1 MSKLILI
8 TNPGSAS
15 RKYALYD
22 GEELMAQFHFEYE
35 GKKVVCTIKDVDDGK
50 KKIEPAITDLNDAI
64 TILPKILKDE
74 AYVTGQHKLAA
85 VVVRIVAPGDYF
97 TEDHVVDAEYM
108 KQLKEAEKRNPVHV
122 PTTANEIRGIRECFK
137 GVKIISVSDS
147 AFHWEKPDTYKYY
160 SFDTE
165 LADKYEIK
173 RYGYHGLSYAYI
185 SRYMKEQ
192 DILPEKLVVM
202 HLGSGSSVSAILNG
216 KAMDNSMGYTPL
228 EGLAM
233 STRVGT
239 IDAAAA
245 LNLKKALKITSDE
258 EFLLYLNKKCG
269 LLGLSGISDDM
280 RDVIQARD
288 EGDLR
293 ASLAHSI
300 FVYRIQSYVGQMTAT
315 LGGIDA
321 LVFAGTIGER
331 SDEIRRFVT
340 QKLGYL
346 GFRLDE
352 DKNLAPEYTGRHA
365 LISTNDSKPIYI
377 VFTDETAQ
385 MIYRAQAF
393 LKDDKES
400 VIPERELEEDM
411 KDDDED

>member
-1 MSKLILI
+1 MYFMSKLILI

-22 GEELMAQFHFEYE
+22 GEELLAQLHFEYV
-35 GKKVVCTIKDVDDGK
+35 GKKVVCTLKDAKGNKKDIKTAIKDLN
-50 KKIEPAITDLNDAI
+50 EAIADV
-64 TILPKILKDE
+64 PRILKE
-74 AYVTGQHKLAA
+74 EEYTTEQHKLAA

-97 TEDHVVDAEYM
+97 TKDHIVDEEYM
-108 KQLKEAEKRNPVHV
+108 KNLKIAEKRNPVHV
-122 PTTANEIRGIRECFK
+122 PTTANEIRGIRESFK
-137 GVKIISVSDS
+137 DVKIISVSDS
-147 AFHWEKPDTYKYY
+147 AFHWEKPDTMKYY
-160 SFDTE
+160 SFDME
-165 LADKYEIK
+165 LADQTEIK
-173 RYGYHGLSYAYI
+173 RYGFHGLSYAFI

-192 DILPEKLVVM
+192 GILPEKLVAM

-216 KAMDNSMGYTPL
+216 HAMDNSMGYTPL

-245 LNLKKALKITSDE
+245 LNLKKALKMTSDE

-280 RDVIQARD
+280 RDVIKARD

-293 ASLAHSI
+293 ASTAHSI
-300 FVYRIQSYVGQMTAT
+300 FIYRIQSYVGQMAAT
-315 LGGIDA
+315 LGGVDA

-331 SDEIRRFVT
+331 SEEIRRLVT
-340 QKLGYL
+340 QKMEYL
-346 GFRLDE
+346 GFKLDE
-352 DKNLAPEYTGRHA
+352 EKNLNPEFTDRYA
-365 LISTNDSKPIYI
+365 LISTSDSKPIYI

-385 MIYRAQAF
+385 MIYRAQKF
-393 LKDDKES
+393 L
-400 VIPERELEEDM
+400 ED
-411 KDDDED
+411 

>member
-15 RKYALYD
+15 RKYALYN

-35 GKKVVCTIKDVDDGK
+35 GKNVVCTINDVDDGN
-50 KKIEPAITDLNDAI
+50 KKIKPGIKDLNDAI
-64 TILPKILKDE
+64 TILPKILSDE
-74 AYVTGQHKLAA
+74 EYVTGQHKLAA

-137 GVKIISVSDS
+137 DVKIISVSDS

-173 RYGYHGLSYAYI
+173 RYGYHGLSYAFI

-192 DILPEKLVVM
+192 GILPEKLVAM

-216 KAMDNSMGYTPL
+216 RAMDNSMGYTPL

-269 LLGLSGISDDM
+269 LLGLSGVSDDL
-280 RDVIQARD
+280 REVIQARD
-288 EGDLR
+288 EGNLR
-293 ASLAHSI
+293 ASNAHSI
-300 FVYRIQSYVGQMTAT
+300 FVYRIQSYVGQMAAT
-315 LGGIDA
+315 LGGVDA

-331 SDEIRRFVT
+331 SEEIRRFVT
-340 QKLGYL
+340 QKMGYL

-352 DKNLAPEYTGRHA
+352 EKNANPEFTGRHA
-365 LISTNDSKPIYI
+365 LISAADSKPIYI

-385 MIYRAQAF
+385 MIYRAQKF
-393 LKDDKES
+393 
-400 VIPERELEEDM
+400 LEE
-411 KDDDED
+411 E

>member
-22 GEELMAQFHFEYE
+22 GDDLMAQFHFEYE

-50 KKIEPAITDLNDAI
+50 KKIKPGITDLNDAI
-64 TILPKILKDE
+64 TILPKILSDE

-85 VVVRIVAPGDYF
+85 VVIRVAAPGDRF
-97 TEDHVVDAEYM
+97 AIDRIVDEEYM
-108 KQLKEAEKRNPVHV
+108 RELKEAEKRNPIHV
-122 PTTANEIRGIRECFK
+122 PTTANEIRGIRKCFK
-137 GVKIISVSDS
+137 GVKIISISDS
-147 AFHWEKPDTYKYY
+147 AFHWSKPDTYKYY
-160 SFDTE
+160 SFDTK
-165 LADKYEIK
+165 LADEHEIK

-192 DILPEKLVVM
+192 NILPEKLVVM
-202 HLGSGSSVSAILNG
+202 HLGSGSSVSAILKG
-216 KAMDNSMGYTPL
+216 KAMDNSMGYSPL

-239 IDAAAA
+239 IDVAAA
-245 LNLKKALKITSDE
+245 LGLKKALKITSDDE
-258 EFLLYLNKKCG
+258 LLLYLNKKCG

-280 RDVIQARD
+280 REVIQARD

-300 FVYRIQSYVGQMTAT
+300 YVYRIQSYVGQMAAT
-315 LGGIDA
+315 LGGVDA
-321 LVFAGTIGER
+321 LVFAGPIGER

-340 QKLGYL
+340 QKMEYL

-352 DKNLAPEYTGRHA
+352 DKNLAPEFTGRHA
-365 LISTNDSKPIYI
+365 LISADGSKPIYI
-377 VFTDETAQ
+377 IFTDETAQ

-393 LKDDKES
+393 IQEEE
-400 VIPERELEEDM
+400 PEFDPDEEED
-411 KDDDED
+411 D

>member
-22 GEELMAQFHFEYE
+22 GDVLMAQFHFEYE
-35 GKKVVCTIKDVDDGK
+35 GKSVVCTIKDTDDGK
-50 KKIEPAITDLNDAI
+50 KKIKPAIKDLNGAI
-64 TILPKILKDE
+64 TILPQILSDE
-74 AYVTGQHKLAA
+74 QYITDQHKLAA

-97 TEDHVVDAEYM
+97 TKDHVVDAEYM
-108 KQLKEAEKRNPVHV
+108 RQLKEAEKRNPVHV
-122 PTTANEIRGIRECFK
+122 PTTANEIRGIREHFK
-137 GVKIISVSDS
+137 DVKIISVSDS

-160 SFDTE
+160 SFDTA
-165 LADKYEIK
+165 LADQYQIK
-173 RYGYHGLSYAYI
+173 RYGYHGLSYAFI

-192 DILPEKLVVM
+192 GILPEKLVAM

-216 KAMDNSMGYTPL
+216 LAMDNSMGYTPL

-245 LNLKKALKITSDE
+245 LSLKKALKITSDE

-269 LLGLSGISDDM
+269 LLGLSGLSDDM
-280 RDVIQARD
+280 REVIQARD

-300 FVYRIQSYVGQMTAT
+300 FVYRIQSYVGQMAAT
-315 LGGIDA
+315 LGGVDA

-340 QKLGYL
+340 QKMGYL
-346 GFRLDE
+346 GFQLDE
-352 DKNLAPEYTGRHA
+352 NKNANPEFTDRYA
-365 LISTNDSKPIYI
+365 LISTPDSKPIYI

-385 MIYRAQAF
+385 MIYRAQKF
-393 LKDDKES
+393 LDAE
-400 VIPERELEEDM
+400 
-411 KDDDED
+411 

>member
-1 MSKLILI
+1 MGCYNQTMSKLILI

-35 GKKVVCTIKDVDDGK
+35 GKKVVCTINDVDDGK
-50 KKIEPAITDLNDAI
+50 KKIKPAIDNLNDAI
-64 TILPKILKDE
+64 TILPKILSDE
-74 AYVTGQHKLAA
+74 EYVTDQHKLVAF
-85 VVVRIVAPGDYF
+85 VVRIVAPGDYF
-97 TEDHVVDAEYM
+97 TTDHVVDDEYM
-108 KQLKEAEKRNPVHV
+108 KQLKEAEKRNPIHV

-147 AFHWEKPDTYKYY
+147 AFHWEKPDTMKYY
-160 SFDTE
+160 SFDME

-173 RYGYHGLSYAYI
+173 RYGYHGLSYAFI
-185 SRYMKEQ
+185 SRYMKEH
-192 DILPEKLVVM
+192 DILPEKLIVM
-202 HLGSGSSVSAILNG
+202 HMGSGSSVSAILNG

-228 EGLAM
+228 EGVAM

-239 IDAAAA
+239 IDVAAA
-245 LNLKKALKITSDE
+245 LAIKKALKITTDE

-280 RDVIQARD
+280 RDIIQKRD

-300 FVYRIQSYVGQMTAT
+300 FVYRIQSYIGQMAAA
-315 LGGIDA
+315 LGGADA
-321 LVFAGTIGER
+321 IVFAGTIGER
-331 SDEIRRFVT
+331 NSEIRRFIS

-352 DKNLAPEYTGRHA
+352 DKNAEPEFEDHHS
-365 LISTNDSKPIYI
+365 LISAVDSKPIYI
-377 VFTDETAQ
+377 IQTDETDQ
-385 MIYRAQAF
+385 MIYRAQSLLA
-393 LKDDKES
+393 D
-400 VIPERELEEDM
+400 
-411 KDDDED
+411 

>member
-22 GEELMAQFHFEYE
+22 GDELMAQFHFEYE
-35 GKKVVCTIKDVDDGK
+35 GKSVVCTIKDTDDGK
-50 KKIEPAITDLNDAI
+50 KKIKPAIKDLNGAI
-64 TILPKILKDE
+64 TILPQILSDE
-74 AYVTGQHKLAA
+74 QYITDQHKLAA

-97 TEDHVVDAEYM
+97 TKDHVVDAEYM
-108 KQLKEAEKRNPVHV
+108 RQLKEAEKRNPVHV
-122 PTTANEIRGIRECFK
+122 PTTANEIRGIREYFK
-137 GVKIISVSDS
+137 DVKIISVSDS

-165 LADKYEIK
+165 LADQYQIK
-173 RYGYHGLSYAYI
+173 RYGYHGLSYAFI

-192 DILPEKLVVM
+192 GILPEKLVAM

-216 KAMDNSMGYTPL
+216 LAMDNSMGYTPL

-245 LNLKKALKITSDE
+245 LSLKKALKITSDE

-269 LLGLSGISDDM
+269 LLGLSGLSDDM
-280 RDVIQARD
+280 REVIQARD

-300 FVYRIQSYVGQMTAT
+300 FVYRIQSYVGQMAAT
-315 LGGIDA
+315 LGGVDA

-340 QKLGYL
+340 QKMGYL
-346 GFRLDE
+346 GFQLDE
-352 DKNLAPEYTGRHA
+352 NKNANPEFTDRYA
-365 LISTNDSKPIYI
+365 LISTPDSKPIYI

-385 MIYRAQAF
+385 MIYRAQKF
-393 LKDDKES
+393 LDAE
-400 VIPERELEEDM
+400 
-411 KDDDED
+411 

>member
-1 MSKLILI
+1 MSKLFLI

-35 GKKVVCTIKDVDDGK
+35 GKKVVCTIKDVDDGN
-50 KKIEPAITDLNDAI
+50 KKIKPAITDLNEAI
-64 TILPKILKDE
+64 TILPKILADE
-74 AYVTGQHKLAA
+74 QYVTGQHKLEA

-97 TEDHVVDAEYM
+97 TEDHIVDEEYM

-165 LADKYEIK
+165 LADKCEIK

-192 DILPEKLVVM
+192 GILPEKLVVM

-245 LNLKKALKITSDE
+245 LGLKKELGIKSDE

-269 LLGLSGISDDM
+269 LLGLSGISDDL
-280 RDVIQARD
+280 REIIQKRD

-293 ASLAHSI
+293 AALAHSI
-300 FVYRIQSYVGQMTAT
+300 YVYRIQSYVGQMAAT

-331 SDEIRRFVT
+331 SDEIRHFVT
-340 QKLGYL
+340 QKMGYL
-346 GFRLDE
+346 GFKLDE
-352 DKNLAPEYTGRHA
+352 NKNLAPEFTGRHA

-385 MIYRAQAF
+385 MIYRAQKF
-393 LKDDKES
+393 LKGETDDAE
-400 VIPERELEEDM
+400 
-411 KDDDED
+411 

>member
-1 MSKLILI
+1 MHSAIGCYNGDMAKLILI

-22 GEELMAQFHFEYE
+22 GEELVANLHFEYE
-35 GKKVVCTIKDVDDGK
+35 GKKVVCTIKDAEDNK
-50 KKIEPAITDLNDAI
+50 KKITLDIKDLNEAI
-64 TILPKILKDE
+64 AVLPKILADE
-74 AYVTGQHKLAA
+74 EYTSAKRAIAA

-108 KQLKEAEKRNPVHV
+108 KQLKEAEVRNPVHV
-122 PTTANEIRGIRECFK
+122 PTTANEIRGVREHFK
-137 GVKIISVSDS
+137 DVKIISVSDS
-147 AFHWEKPDTYKYY
+147 AFHWEKPDTMKYY
-160 SFDTE
+160 SFDME

-173 RYGYHGLSYAYI
+173 RYGYHGLSYAFI

-192 DILPEKLVVM
+192 EILPEKLVTM

-245 LNLKKALKITSDE
+245 LNLKKALKIDSDE

-269 LLGLSGISDDM
+269 LLGLSGASDDM
-280 RDVIQARD
+280 REIIQKRD

-293 ASLAHSI
+293 ASMAHSI
-300 FVYRIQSYVGQMTAT
+300 FVYRIQSYVGQMAAT
-315 LGGIDA
+315 LGGVDA

-331 SDEIRRFVT
+331 SEEIRRFIT

-352 DKNLAPEYTGRHA
+352 EKNANPEFTGRHA
-365 LISTNDSKPIYI
+365 LISAADSKPIYI

-385 MIYRAQAF
+385 MIYRAQKF
-393 LKDDKES
+393 L
-400 VIPERELEEDM
+400 ED
-411 KDDDED
+411 

>member
-22 GEELMAQFHFEYE
+22 GDDLMAQFHFEYE
-35 GKKVVCTIKDVDDGK
+35 GKKVVCTINDVDDGK
-50 KKIEPAITDLNDAI
+50 KKIKPAIDNLNDAI
-64 TILPKILKDE
+64 TILPKILSDE
-74 AYVTGQHKLAA
+74 EYVTDQHKLVA

-97 TEDHVVDAEYM
+97 TTDHVVDDEYM
-108 KQLKEAEKRNPVHV
+108 KQLKEAEKRNPIHV

-147 AFHWEKPDTYKYY
+147 AFHWEKPDTMKYY
-160 SFDTE
+160 SFDME

-173 RYGYHGLSYAYI
+173 RYGYHGLSYAFI
-185 SRYMKEQ
+185 SRYMKEH
-192 DILPEKLVVM
+192 DILPEKLIVM
-202 HLGSGSSVSAILNG
+202 HMGSGSSVSAILNG

-228 EGLAM
+228 EGVAM

-239 IDAAAA
+239 IDVAAA
-245 LNLKKALKITSDE
+245 LAIKKALKITTDE

-280 RDVIQARD
+280 RDIIQKRD

-300 FVYRIQSYVGQMTAT
+300 FVYRIQSYIGQMAAA
-315 LGGIDA
+315 LGGADA
-321 LVFAGTIGER
+321 IVFAGTIGER
-331 SDEIRRFVT
+331 NSEIRRFIS

-352 DKNLAPEYTGRHA
+352 DKNAEPEFEDHHS
-365 LISTNDSKPIYI
+365 LISAVDSKPIYI
-377 VFTDETAQ
+377 IQTDETDQ
-385 MIYRAQAF
+385 MIYRAQSLLA
-393 LKDDKES
+393 D
-400 VIPERELEEDM
+400 
-411 KDDDED
+411 

>member
-1 MSKLILI
+1 MSKLFLI

-35 GKKVVCTIKDVDDGK
+35 GKKVVCTIKDVDDGN
-50 KKIEPAITDLNDAI
+50 KKIKPAITDLNEAI
-64 TILPKILKDE
+64 TILPKILADE
-74 AYVTGQHKLAA
+74 QYVTGQHKLEA

-97 TEDHVVDAEYM
+97 TEDHIVDEEYM

-165 LADKYEIK
+165 LADKCEIK

-245 LNLKKALKITSDE
+245 LGLKKELGIKSDE

-269 LLGLSGISDDM
+269 LLGLSGSSDDL
-280 RDVIQARD
+280 REIIQKRD

-293 ASLAHSI
+293 AALAHSI
-300 FVYRIQSYVGQMTAT
+300 YVYRIQSYVGQMAAT

-340 QKLGYL
+340 QKMGYL
-346 GFRLDE
+346 GFKLDE
-352 DKNLAPEYTGRHA
+352 DKNLAPEFTGRHA

-385 MIYRAQAF
+385 MIYRAQKF
-393 LKDDKES
+393 LKGETDDAE
-400 VIPERELEEDM
+400 
-411 KDDDED
+411 

>member
-35 GKKVVCTIKDVDDGK
+35 GKNVVCTINDVDDGK
-50 KKIEPAITDLNDAI
+50 KKIKPGIKDLNDAI
-64 TILPKILKDE
+64 TILPKILGDE
-74 AYVTGQHKLAA
+74 EYVTGQHKLAA
-85 VVVRIVAPGDYF
+85 VVVRIAAPGDYF
-97 TEDHVVDAEYM
+97 TEDRLVDAEFM
-108 KQLKEAEKRNPVHV
+108 KQLEEAKKRNPVHV

-137 GVKIISVSDS
+137 GVKIIAVSDS
-147 AFHWEKPDTYKYY
+147 AFHWDKPDTYKYY
-160 SFDTE
+160 NFDTE
-165 LADKYEIK
+165 LADKHEIK
-173 RYGYHGLSYAYI
+173 RYGYHGLSYAFI

-192 DILPEKLVVM
+192 GILPEKLVAM

-216 KAMDNSMGYTPL
+216 RAMDNSMGYTPL

-245 LNLKKALKITSDE
+245 LNLKKALKIDSDE
-258 EFLLYLNKKCG
+258 EFLLYLNKQCG
-269 LLGLSGISDDM
+269 LLGLSGVSDDM
-280 RDVIQARD
+280 REVIQARD
-288 EGDLR
+288 EGNLR
-293 ASLAHSI
+293 ASIAHSI
-300 FVYRIQSYVGQMTAT
+300 FVYRIQSYVGQMAAT
-315 LGGIDA
+315 LGGVDA

-331 SDEIRRFVT
+331 SEEIRRFVT
-340 QKLGYL
+340 QKMGYL

-352 DKNLAPEYTGRHA
+352 EKNACPEFTDRYA
-365 LISTNDSKPIYI
+365 LISAADSKPIYV

-385 MIYRAQAF
+385 MIYRAQKF
-393 LKDDKES
+393 
-400 VIPERELEEDM
+400 LEEN
-411 KDDDED
+411 

>member
-1 MSKLILI
+1 MSKLFLI

-22 GEELMAQFHFEYE
+22 GEDLMAQFHFEYE
-35 GKKVVCTIKDVDDGK
+35 GKKVVCTIKDVDDGN
-50 KKIEPAITDLNDAI
+50 KKIKPAISDLNDAI
-64 TILPKILKDE
+64 TILPKILADE
-74 AYVTGQHKLAA
+74 QYVTGQHKLEA

-97 TEDHVVDAEYM
+97 TEDHIVDEEYM

-137 GVKIISVSDS
+137 GVKIISISDS

-192 DILPEKLVVM
+192 GILPEKLVVM

-245 LNLKKALKITSDE
+245 LNLKKALKISSDE

-269 LLGLSGISDDM
+269 LLGLSGLSDDM
-280 RDVIQARD
+280 REVIQARD

-300 FVYRIQSYVGQMTAT
+300 FVYRIQSYVGQMAAT

-340 QKLGYL
+340 QKMGYL
-346 GFRLDE
+346 GFKLDE
-352 DKNLAPEYTGRHA
+352 NKNLAPEFTGRYA

-385 MIYRAQAF
+385 MIYRAQKF
-393 LKDDKES
+393 LKGET
-400 VIPERELEEDM
+400 EEA
-411 KDDDED
+411 